1 MPGNCFIAV
10 LFELHSSVSGQPWL
24 NLMTQ
29 RDSLLVRDPRT
40 IDPRSYNYLC
50 PTPPPDFGIQTAAN
64 IYLIA
69 LAQEAVAEPENAVT
83 ESHTTANGEA
93 QEGEEELDQGAE
105 SMTL

>member
-40 IDPRSYNYLC
+40 PL
-50 PTPPPDFGIQTAAN
+50 TPETTIIYAHLHPQIVRQTDAN

-83 ESHTTANGEA
+83 ESHTTANGET
-93 QEGEEELDQGAE
+93 QEGEEELEQGAE

>member
-1 MPGNCFIAV
+1 
-10 LFELHSSVSGQPWL
+10 
-24 NLMTQ
+24 MTQ

-40 IDPRSYNYLC
+40 IDPRNPNYLC
-50 PTPPPDFGIQTAAN
+50 PSPPPDCWTQTAAN

-83 ESHTTANGEA
+83 ESHTTANGET